1 LNPSD
6 GTLAM
11 RRELLLRSVVL
22 LWSGLSLGCASARI
36 RKANALALAA
46 ADTRVLEGCY
56 DCLQEARGTYARV
69 AGDKHT
75 KQPAPVI
82 ARLFETD
89 VLLALREKELALD
102 SRPSID
108 RARAN
113 APRVPASVDAKR
125 VLAIVDAVF
134 PDDNG
139 LPAKT
144 MRALRRTNAPFTDK
158 VDGEL
163 AWLAQAPLTPEVRR
177 YIALALD
184 CSYSDR
190 RNKSGD
196 STNTFANRRQV
207 PINVPPLVSY
217 GAASCDP
224 ADTLALKRVL
234 AAVPSFD
241 EAGYALA
248 RSTVFG
254 AGETGGGDVLALL
267 ARAHAR
273 FPRAAGTT
281 FLAGWLNYTMGEC
294 DEAIALYDQ
303 TLAVEPAHDRALLQT
318 VMCLTTMRRD
328 SAAIAGATRF
338 IALDTPNIHEGYY
351 WRAAN
356 RLRRKE
362 LLLARSDIEQAK
374 SRARGTDV
382 LTLAGVIEHEQDS
395 LTIAEADL
403 RSARRLPKG
412 DENCTAAF
420 YLGSVLTK
428 REVWDGAAAV
438 FDSAMVCYDQRA
450 SDIMMKIDIVR
461 ASTKGSA
468 AFRAKRIAALEED
481 LADRRRRYYTS
492 AFNAASMN
500 ARAGKIAR
508 AEELIAIAVNAPELA
523 DQVAKLREGIARAR

>member
-1 LNPSD
+1 L
-6 GTLAM
+6 
-11 RRELLLRSVVL
+11 
-22 LWSGLSLGCASARI
+22 
-36 RKANALALAA
+36 
-46 ADTRVLEGCY
+46 
-56 DCLQEARGTYARV
+56 V
-69 AGDKHT
+69 A
-75 KQPAPVI
+75 
-82 ARLFETD
+82 
-89 VLLALREKELALD
+89 
-102 SRPSID
+102 
-108 RARAN
+108 
-113 APRVPASVDAKR
+113 
-125 VLAIVDAVF
+125 
-134 PDDNG
+134 
-139 LPAKT
+139 
-144 MRALRRTNAPFTDK
+144 
-158 VDGEL
+158 
-163 AWLAQAPLTPEVRR
+163 
-177 YIALALD
+177 
-184 CSYSDR
+184 
-190 RNKSGD
+190 
-196 STNTFANRRQV
+196 
-207 PINVPPLVSY
+207 Y

-234 AAVPSFD
+234 TAVPSFD

-267 ARAHAR
+267 ARAETR

-294 DEAIALYDQ
+294 GEAIRLYGQ
-303 TLAVEPAHDRALLQT
+303 TLAIEPAHDRALLQT
-318 VMCLTTMRRD
+318 VMCLTTTRQD

-338 IALDTPNIHEGYY
+338 IALETSNIYEGYY

-362 LLLARSDIEQAK
+362 LVLARSDIEAAK

-395 LTIAEADL
+395 LTIAESDL

-450 SDIMMKIDIVR
+450 NDIMMKIDMVR

-481 LADRRRRYYTS
+481 LADRRKRYYTS
-492 AFNAASMN
+492 AFNAASMS
-500 ARAGKIAR
+500 ARMGNIAR
-508 AEELIAIAVNAPELA
+508 AEELIAIAMNAPELA